1 MLTISASG
9 IGFGLHYLPLS
20 KNGKQILLAI
30 TELLSG
36 GLF

>member
-1 MLTISASG
+1 MLTITA
-9 IGFGLHYLPLS
+9 IGFGLNYLPLS

-30 TELLSG
+30 SELLSG